1 MFIVYCF
8 DYYVNLC
15 NCYFCFKDVNNL
27 LLQLICLNIIKL
39 KERQEIIRLKTYNYL
54 I

>member
-8 DYYVNLC
+8 DYYVSLR
-15 NCYFCFKDVNNL
+15 NCCFYFEDVNDF
-27 LLQLICLNIIKL
+27 LLQLIYIKIV
-39 KERQEIIRLKTYNYL
+39 KFKKKQEITHFEAYNYL

>member
-8 DYYVNLC
+8 NYYVNLC
-15 NCYFCFKDVNNL
+15 NCCFCFENINNF
-27 LLQLICLNIIKL
+27 LLQLICLKIVKL
-39 KERQEIIRLKTYNYL
+39 KKKQEITYLEAYNYL